1 MGQILISSSPI
12 CTLILD
18 DNGGIIQIYQE
29 TDNNF
34 FTHLNKFKDIT
45 TDSSTIKELCNGK
58 NIFPKVDLLNPILKQ
73 IRINRFSYLIE
84 NTGLISDSKD
94 YKNKL
99 RKSALNSTFE
109 KIKQHSSKKDEILSQ
124 VVHGIDDLQK
134 TINLTGSRLKE
145 LYALHFPEITDTI
158 SNQVTLAKIVT
169 KTPNRNN
176 ISTQHLQQFSLPKEK
191 IEFILSAAKKS
202 IGGDLAENDLTVM
215 SYYAETIIHSNENK
229 LKLEKW
235 IDDEMEKY
243 APNLTAVS
251 GANVGARIISAM
263 GGLINIAKTHASKI
277 QIIGAEKALYSAMRG
292 RGTPPKHG
300 ILFQIPEIGNSPHHI
315 RGKLSRAFANSIVI
329 AARFDCF
336 GDNFKGDELRAELKE
351 LELRLRGGN

>member
-1 MGQILISSSPI
+1 MSQIIISSSPI

-45 TDSSTIKELCNGK
+45 TDSSTIKELCNEK

-109 KIKQHSSKKDEILSQ
+109 KIKKHSSKKDEILSQ

-134 TINLTGSRLKE
+134 TINLTGSRHHYGKE
-145 LYALHFPEITDTI
+145 RGVAALC
-158 SNQVTLAKIVT
+158 
-169 KTPNRNN
+169 
-176 ISTQHLQQFSLPKEK
+176 
-191 IEFILSAAKKS
+191 
-202 IGGDLAENDLTVM
+202 IGGGEA
-215 SYYAETIIHSNENK
+215 
-229 LKLEKW
+229 
-235 IDDEMEKY
+235 
-243 APNLTAVS
+243 TAV
-251 GANVGARIISAM
+251 AI
-263 GGLINIAKTHASKI
+263 
-277 QIIGAEKALYSAMRG
+277 EK
-292 RGTPPKHG
+292 
-300 ILFQIPEIGNSPHHI
+300 
-315 RGKLSRAFANSIVI
+315 
-329 AARFDCF
+329 C
-336 GDNFKGDELRAELKE
+336 
-351 LELRLRGGN
+351 